1 MPAPINLADPDFE
14 PSDDELN
21 GLMTRAF
28 AGVRE
33 AKARS
38 LVEMR
43 ARISRLQVEAMARFE
58 ARSGQ
63 RRTA

>member
-1 MPAPINLADPDFE
+1 MPAPINLAAPDFE
-14 PSDDELN
+14 PSDDELK

-33 AKARS
+33 AKERN

-43 ARISRLQVEAMARFE
+43 ARIARLQIEAMARFE
-58 ARSGQ
+58 ARSGR

>member
-1 MPAPINLADPDFE
+1 MMALATGPG
-14 PSDDELN
+14 S
-21 GLMTRAF
+21 AF

-58 ARSGQ
+58 ARNGQ

>member
-14 PSDDELN
+14 PSDDELK

-33 AKARS
+33 AKERN

-43 ARISRLQVEAMARFE
+43 ARIARLEVEAMARFE
-58 ARSGQ
+58 ARDG
-63 RRTA
+63 RGRTA